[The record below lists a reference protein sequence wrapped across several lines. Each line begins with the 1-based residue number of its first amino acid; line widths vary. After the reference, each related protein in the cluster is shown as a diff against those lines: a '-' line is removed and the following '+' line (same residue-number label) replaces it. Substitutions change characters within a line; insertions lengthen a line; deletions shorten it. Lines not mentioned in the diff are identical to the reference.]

1 MSVHLNR
8 KYKISKAIKIQKNKL
23 ILVKILAMIEI
34 NNYFQGPIKSL
45 KKIKPQLMQN
55 TNDNVMSAHLLL
67 I

>member
-1 MSVHLNR
+1 
-8 KYKISKAIKIQKNKL
+8 
-23 ILVKILAMIEI
+23 MIEI

-67 I
+67 IQKKLTNKLIINKFLQKILIKRLRE